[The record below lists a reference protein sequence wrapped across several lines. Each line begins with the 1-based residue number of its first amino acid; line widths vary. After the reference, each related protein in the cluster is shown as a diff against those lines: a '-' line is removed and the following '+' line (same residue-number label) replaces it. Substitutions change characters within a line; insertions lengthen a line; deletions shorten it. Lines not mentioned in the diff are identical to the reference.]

1 MSEFSYLPDDSE
13 SEKASNGYLMSVVAV
28 IVGLPFPIINLLATT
43 IFYLSHRKSTFFV
56 RWHCT
61 QTLLSQ
67 ISLVCMNSVGVY
79 WTINVMFSDQIIT
92 NNYIAY
98 IITILLF
105 NLTEFF
111 ATIYA
116 ATQVRKGKHVQ
127 WWLYGPLTNVIC
139 KS

>member
-1 MSEFSYLPDDSE
+1 MSEFAYTPDDSE

-28 IVGLPFPIINLLATT
+28 IVGLPLPIINLLATT

-67 ISLVCMNSVGVY
+67 ISLVLMNSAAVY
-79 WTINVMFSDQIIT
+79 WTISVLFRDEIVT

-98 IITILLF
+98 IITVLLF
-105 NLTEFF
+105 NLSEFIM
-111 ATIYA
+111 TIYT
-116 ATQVRKGKHVQ
+116 ATQTRKGKHIE
-127 WWLYGPLTNVIC
+127 WWLYGPLTNLIC
-139 KS
+139 KA